1 MSVGYIPKAVAGAVV
16 PRSARLTTAT
26 AEQRLQKAVYDI
38 IQNEQYTTI
47 IGVIM
52 IGTKTIEDDMPTAC
66 TNGRDEIYGRE
77 WIDTHTDAEV
87 RYTVLHENW
96 HKMLQHL
103 KNYHH
108 LMKIC
113 PQTANIALD
122 HVINLNLNKE
132 DCGKGFVKMPD
143 GCMAD
148 FRFEGMT
155 EQQVFNILY
164 QERQDDGGGSD
175 SGGDGDGD
183 GGFDFHDWKGANKLS
198 DEEQRSLER
207 EIEENIRQ
215 GLLAGGTGSGGSK
228 QYEKIVKSQLDWHEI
243 LREFITTLCVGN
255 DYSSWRKPNRRYL
268 QSGEYRPSGVSD
280 QVSELCVAIDTSG
293 SIGTRELSVFLSEI
307 KSICETVKPNLIRV
321 LYWDTE
327 VRRAEQYKTHE
338 LDTMISQTK
347 PDGGG
352 GTDVTCVP
360 EYLAEHNILPQ
371 AVVVLTDG
379 HLYGGWGL
387 WNTNVLW
394 CILDNERAAPDTGKA
409 IHIKSHTM

>member
-38 IQNEQYTTI
+38 IQNEQYTAI

-148 FRFEGMT
+148 FRFEG
-155 EQQVFNILY
+155 
-164 QERQDDGGGSD
+164 
-175 SGGDGDGD
+175 
-183 GGFDFHDWKGANKLS
+183 
-198 DEEQRSLER
+198 
-207 EIEENIRQ
+207 Q

-228 QYEKIVKSQLDWHEI
+228 QYEKIVQSQLDWHEI

-321 LYWDTE
+321 LYWDTK
-327 VRRAEQYKTHE
+327 VCRAEQYKTHE
-338 LDTMISQTK
+338 LNTMISQTK

-360 EYLAEHNILPQ
+360 EYLAEHNISPQ

>member
-1 MSVGYIPKAVAGAVV
+1 M
-16 PRSARLTTAT
+16 
-26 AEQRLQKAVYDI
+26 
-38 IQNEQYTTI
+38 
-47 IGVIM
+47 
-52 IGTKTIEDDMPTAC
+52 
-66 TNGRDEIYGRE
+66 
-77 WIDTHTDAEV
+77 
-87 RYTVLHENW
+87 
-96 HKMLQHL
+96 
-103 KNYHH
+103 
-108 LMKIC
+108 
-113 PQTANIALD
+113 
-122 HVINLNLNKE
+122 
-132 DCGKGFVKMPD
+132 
-143 GCMAD
+143 
-148 FRFEGMT
+148 
-155 EQQVFNILY
+155 
-164 QERQDDGGGSD
+164 
-175 SGGDGDGD
+175 
-183 GGFDFHDWKGANKLS
+183 
-198 DEEQRSLER
+198 
-207 EIEENIRQ
+207 
-215 GLLAGGTGSGGSK
+215 LAGGTGSGGSK

-327 VRRAEQYKTHE
+327 VRREEQYKTHE